1 MLFFS
6 CSPEGIT
13 SEVIWRGQGRP
24 TAELLWCQ
32 EALGFALPWIEVK
45 LIRVAEGKRSCSFW
59 NQKLGV

>member
-13 SEVIWRGQGRP
+13 SEVIWRGQGHP
-24 TAELLWCQ
+24 AAELPWCR

-45 LIRVAEGKRSCSFW
+45 LIWVAEGD
-59 NQKLGV
+59 